1 VLRHPLRSWQNVIH
15 EVMIMDVDRAI
26 SLVSAA
32 GIELTDRRRNNADN
46 GWSLSFSNGAE
57 LEVRDNGQ
65 AAASGKGAEAVAS
78 LLGLPGKP
86 AGS

>member
-32 GIELTDRRRNNADN
+32 GIELTHRRRNGADN

-57 LEVRDNGQ
+57 LEVGDNGRV
-65 AAASGKGAEAVAS
+65 AASGKGAEAVAS
-78 LLGLPGKP
+78 LLGLPDKP
-86 AGS
+86 A